1 MDFKSD
7 EGFLFDEEE
16 RIEAETLQKIQNLV
30 ESIHIDNMM
39 ILRAL
44 MCCHFMNDFQ
54 ALMGKHTPVYGE
66 APRLHEYSPKKK
78 KKKEVWHFRN
88 KPILVV
94 LDPQGKAV
102 SPNAIH
108 MM

>member
-44 MCCHFMNDFQ
+44 MCCHCLKVLQRPGF
-54 ALMGKHTPVYGE
+54 ALPTHHCIK
-66 APRLHEYSPKKK
+66 
-78 KKKEVWHFRN
+78 
-88 KPILVV
+88 V
-94 LDPQGKAV
+94 LTCTSFFPFVTTKL
-102 SPNAIH
+102 
-108 MM
+108 MF

>member
-16 RIEAETLQKIQNLV
+16 KIEAETLQKIQNLV

-44 MCCHFMNDFQ
+44 IC
-54 ALMGKHTPVYGE
+54 
-66 APRLHEYSPKKK
+66 PKDD
-78 KKKEVWHFRN
+78 VL
-88 KPILVV
+88 PLVEGSTKTRV
-94 LDPQGKAV
+94 R
-102 SPNAIH
+102 SPNSSLH
-108 MM
+108 